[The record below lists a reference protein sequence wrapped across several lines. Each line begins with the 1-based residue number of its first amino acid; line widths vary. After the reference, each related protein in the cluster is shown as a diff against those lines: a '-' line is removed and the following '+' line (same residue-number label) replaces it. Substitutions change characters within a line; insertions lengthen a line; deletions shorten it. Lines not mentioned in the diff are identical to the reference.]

1 MRSAIETGEN
11 IDLVNDNGY
20 SAAMFTVISGDI
32 TMLRHL
38 IEKGI
43 DLNNPENNG
52 VTPLMM
58 AASQVSRRYSLSY
71 VI

>member
-1 MRSAIETGEN
+1 
-11 IDLVNDNGY
+11 
-20 SAAMFTVISGDI
+20 
-32 TMLRHL
+32 MLRHL

-58 AASQVSRRYSLSY
+58 AASQVSQIYSFTYDISNH
-71 VI
+71 

>member
-1 MRSAIETGEN
+1 
-11 IDLVNDNGY
+11 
-20 SAAMFTVISGDI
+20 
-32 TMLRHL
+32 MLRHL

-58 AASQVSRRYSLSY
+58 AASQVSRFLMTFKINNYTY
-71 VI
+71 YQQ

>member
-1 MRSAIETGEN
+1 
-11 IDLVNDNGY
+11 VNDNGY

-32 TMLRHL
+32 VMLRHL

-52 VTPLMM
+52 ITPLMM
-58 AASQVSRRYSLSY
+58 AASQVSRRYLF
-71 VI
+71 I